1 MGCCCLKKEDT
12 PPDSYQDGHPR
23 RSSRGSESDEKDEL
37 VGPEPGWY
45 TSLLEPGAVLP
56 VVLRLST
63 GEQISIDSRYYLAS
77 VFAVSLTIYNKIPR
91 SSLHARCFTHSIHH
105 PASTYA
111 GSILHIDHLL
121 RAQNQLYCA
130 ASKAAID

>member
-12 PPDSYQDGHPR
+12 PPDGHPR

-37 VGPEPGWY
+37 VEVGPEPGWY

-77 VFAVSLTIYNKIPR
+77 VLAVSLTLY
-91 SSLHARCFTHSIHH
+91 SSPC
-105 PASTYA
+105 
-111 GSILHIDHLL
+111 
-121 RAQNQLYCA
+121 LYVRWFNP
-130 ASKAAID
+130 SH